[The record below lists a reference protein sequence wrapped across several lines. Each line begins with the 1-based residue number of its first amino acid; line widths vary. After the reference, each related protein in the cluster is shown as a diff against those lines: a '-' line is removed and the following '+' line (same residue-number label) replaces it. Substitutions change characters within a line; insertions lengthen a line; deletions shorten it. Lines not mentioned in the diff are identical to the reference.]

1 MIDICKPGVT
11 KERYCEVKRSRLE
24 RSVAS
29 SSLHSSLDSENLD
42 DAIMEIPEFD
52 LEDGVKENIMLSV
65 IHQKPAPKYTKW
77 DPDMSAIPT
86 IPGDGAPSRLLEG
99 CGEEP
104 VSLAL
109 CGRGFCDDDFLVEAR
124 AAFTTTDSS
133 MSSQHTDSSM
143 SSQNTDSFTRA
154 SSDNLDLTG
163 AARDSFDITGASHN
177 SLDLSRASSLNLDLT
192 RASSHNLDL
201 TTASCDSVDLTSI
214 SIMCDQSLHHIA
226 VQQLLQCEAMY
237 VEEMH
242 KAIETYSRPLRY
254 CALSAKDHVKL
265 FQNVEKVHINLI

>member
-1 MIDICKPGVT
+1 M

-52 LEDGVKENIMLSV
+52 LEDEVKENIMSPV

-86 IPGDGAPSRLLEG
+86 IPGDGVPSRLLES

-109 CGRGFCDDDFLVEAR
+109 CGRGFCDEDFLVEAR

-133 MSSQHTDSSM
+133 MSSQQTDSSR

-154 SSDNLDLTG
+154 SSDNLDFTR
-163 AARDSFDITGASHN
+163 ASRDSFDLTRSSRD
-177 SLDLSRASSLNLDLT
+177 SLDLTQSSRDS
-192 RASSHNLDL
+192 RDL
-201 TTASCDSVDLTSI
+201 TTASRDSVDLSSI
-214 SIMCDQSLHHIA
+214 STMCDQSLHHIA

-265 FQNVEKVHINLI
+265 FQNVEKVRIN